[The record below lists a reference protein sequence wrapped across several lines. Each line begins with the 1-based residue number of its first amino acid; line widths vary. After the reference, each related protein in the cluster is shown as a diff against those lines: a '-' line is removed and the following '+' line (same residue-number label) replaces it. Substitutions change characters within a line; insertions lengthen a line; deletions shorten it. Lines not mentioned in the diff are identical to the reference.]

1 MGIINVLDFQVA
13 NLIAAGEV
21 VERPASAVKELVENS
36 IDAGADKITVEI
48 KNGGSSL
55 IRVSDNGKGIFR
67 EDVPVAVKRHAT
79 SKIRTAADLDG
90 IKTLGFRG
98 EALAAISSVSR
109 LRIITKTAAEEVG
122 TLFECYAGEEGS
134 VSDTGAPVG
143 TTVIVEE
150 LFANVPARRKFLKRD
165 ATEAMAVY
173 STLEKMAISHPEVA
187 LKFISDS
194 NVKFETV
201 GDGSLKNTLY
211 ALFGGE
217 FIKKLTP
224 VNSETREVTVTGFI
238 GNPDNIRANRNFE
251 NFFINGRY
259 VRCRTAQAALEQAYD
274 SYIPKD
280 KFPVCILN
288 IKLSPTLVDVNVHPA
303 KLEVKFGDERPVFQA
318 VYSCARGTL
327 ENSLPRPELVLPET
341 DRRAEEGRRL
351 LSAYTPVAE
360 RGERTRSEN
369 LTFGM
374 NAPKNEKNDVP
385 FVFRPDIE
393 YTPIEKT
400 EEKKAPR
407 ESDGVSP
414 YVSSRTRETLV
425 SYVEAEKAEEAKQ
438 SPVPPENETRETESA
453 TSPISEISREE
464 AKTEN
469 AVPFYRII
477 GEAFYTYVFVELTD
491 RVLVIDK
498 HAAHERMNF
507 EELKRNLRSEETP
520 SQLLLVP
527 AFVSL
532 SPEEIA
538 AVREY
543 EREIRA
549 TGFDFEIDMRARRVN
564 VSAIPIGFGKESAE
578 DAFATIAD
586 RLATGSGSAGETRDM
601 IYEKA
606 LYQASC
612 KAAVK
617 GGEENDPKYVRVIVE
632 RLLTDPEIRYCPHGR
647 PVSFEITKDNFDRQF
662 KRK

>member
-55 IRVSDNGKGIFR
+55 IRVSDNGKGILR

-79 SKIRTAADLDG
+79 SKIRTAEDLDG

-109 LRIITKTAAEEVG
+109 LRIITKTASEEVG
-122 TLFECYAGEEGS
+122 TLFECYAGEDGR

-224 VNSETREVTVTGFI
+224 VNAETREVAVSGFI

-288 IKLSPTLVDVNVHPA
+288 IKLHPSLVDVNVHPA

-318 VYSCARGTL
+318 VYSCVRGTL

-351 LSAYTPVAE
+351 LSAYTSVAE

-369 LTFGM
+369 LSFGM
-374 NAPKNEKNDVP
+374 DAFKSEKNDVP
-385 FVFRPDIE
+385 FVFRPDVE
-393 YTPIEKT
+393 YTPIET
-400 EEKKAPR
+400 TGESEKPATAD
-407 ESDGVSP
+407 SVSP

-425 SYVEAEKAEEAKQ
+425 SYVEAEKAEQ
-438 SPVPPENETRETESA
+438 SPPRSENGTRETEPVTSSA
-453 TSPISEISREE
+453 AENDPAKEE
-464 AKTEN
+464 KTEN

-477 GEAFYTYVFVELTD
+477 GEAFCTYVFVELTD

-507 EELKRNLRSEETP
+507 EELKKNLHSKETP

-532 SPEEIA
+532 SSEEMA
-538 AVREY
+538 AVREF

-549 TGFDFEIDMRARRVN
+549 TGFDFDFDMRARRVN
-564 VSAIPIGFGKESAE
+564 VSAIPVGFNKGAAE
-578 DAFATIAD
+578 DAFMTIAD
-586 RLATGSGSAGETRDM
+586 RLATGSGSAGASRDM